1 MENSFNPHE
10 VQMSKIRFYSLGIV
24 GENKKL
30 SSKEVEVTP
39 IEEMPMLDGEIAPV
53 ATDYKAKA
61 VDKLGSSYETT
72 VQTTTTLK
80 AKWLPIGAANR
91 ISAPDVRR
99 GEYVILY
106 KFGDTDQYFWSTLNE
121 DIKLRKLETVI
132 YAFSGTTNEASEI
145 NDKTYYFIE
154 ISTHKRLITLHT
166 SKDNGEPFGYDIQL
180 DTGNGKLVITDDA
193 GNYVMLDSTLAQ
205 IMLRNVDESTFDM
218 KGPNLSISIP
228 KTIDIKC
235 NDFKLNTN
243 NSTSIESGTVSISGQ
258 SGTIMTDGSSIAI
271 SSSSTSIS

>member
-1 MENSFNPHE
+1 MENDFNPNE
-10 VQMSKIRFYSLGIV
+10 VQISKIKFYSLGIV
-24 GENKKL
+24 GENKKI

-39 IEEMPMLDGEIAPV
+39 IEEMPMLDGELAPV
-53 ATDYKAKA
+53 AVDYKSKA

-72 VQTTTTLK
+72 VETTTTIK
-80 AKWLPIGAANR
+80 AQWLPMGAANR
-91 ISAPDVRR
+91 ITAPDVRR
-99 GEYVILY
+99 GEMVILY
-106 KFGDTDQYFWSTLNE
+106 KFGDTDKYFWNTLNE

-132 YAFSGTTNEASEI
+132 YAFSATTNEASEI
-145 NDKTYYFIE
+145 NDKNYYFIE

-193 GNYVMLDSTLAQ
+193 GNYILLDSSLTQ

-235 NDFKLNTN
+235 NDFNLSTINNT
-243 NSTSIESGTVSISGQ
+243 VVQ
-258 SGTIMTDGSSIAI
+258 SGTIAMNGESGTTMTDGSSITI
-271 SSSSTSIS
+271 TSGNTSIS